1 MSELTQ
7 NLLIC
12 AFYNLFIL
20 SLAVYLIV
28 FHDWSLWWILG
39 AVACFTSPGTER
51 RKNSGH

>member
-1 MSELTQ
+1 MTEFTQ

-20 SLAVYLIV
+20 SLAIVLIV
-28 FHDWSLWWILG
+28 YQDWSLWWILG

-51 RKNSGH
+51 RRNQ